1 MNAEMKSSKWLWG
14 GIGFQLGVGYT
25 VAFLVYQIGTLITTG
40 SLGNGFVGG
49 LIAVIVFIVI
59 LALLIR
65 KANHE
70 LKQETALSEKK

>member
-1 MNAEMKSSKWLWG
+1 M
-14 GIGFQLGVGYT
+14 
-25 VAFLVYQIGTLITTG
+25 AFLVYQIGTLITTG

-70 LKQETALSEKK
+70 LKQETALSAKK